1 MLGSLLGKAVG
12 DEKTLEALRVIDLR
26 ADTFR
31 RLVDR
36 HLDDVYRLAGV
47 ILSDRIEAED
57 AVHDAA
63 VAAWRGFADLRNAV
77 SLLPLRPRPE
87 AQAAGTQARLGGPMG
102 RVVVDHQRSYH
113 PSERPIKGAVVASR

>member
-47 ILSDRIEAED
+47 ILNDGIEAED
-57 AVHDAA
+57 AVHDA
-63 VAAWRGFADLRNAV
+63 
-77 SLLPLRPRPE
+77 
-87 AQAAGTQARLGGPMG
+87 
-102 RVVVDHQRSYH
+102 RSIIAIT
-113 PSERPIKGAVVASR
+113 SSACC